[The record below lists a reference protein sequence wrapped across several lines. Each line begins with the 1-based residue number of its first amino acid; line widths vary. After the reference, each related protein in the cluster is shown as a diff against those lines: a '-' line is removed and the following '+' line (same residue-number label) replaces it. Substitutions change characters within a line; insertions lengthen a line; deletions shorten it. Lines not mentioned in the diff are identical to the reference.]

1 MLGLF
6 LSFTKDQGEI
16 REFSQ
21 LDQNLVVSE
30 TAQVHFL
37 KNFLYLN

>member
-16 REFSQ
+16 RELSQ

-37 KNFLYLN
+37 ENFLYLN